1 MNESE
6 NNRPCGSHLDAM
18 EREQISIGLAQGLS
32 CRAIGRQLMR
42 PASTVTREK
51 LRHQVA
57 ALTAGE
63 PPLYRGY
70 WAQQQA
76 DAAKGCCGGKRKLD
90 LAGVAGICPLSDHV
104 RNQLQTGWSPKAI
117 ACRLKRDYPNE
128 TKWHLSAMTI
138 YDAVY
143 ILPRNQ
149 LKALLVA
156 EGLHQGHEK
165 RRPRQAKA
173 SKPAQVRI
181 VGGVSIHERS
191 PEVDARMLPGH
202 WEGDLIIGRGS
213 HSQVGTMLERVSRKI
228 VLARTPDK
236 QATTVREAFAR
247 ALGPVPGALRKTLTY
262 DQGTEMAQ
270 HALLTQHLQIAV
282 YFADAHSPWQKGA
295 IEHANGILRQY
306 LPRSADLDKFSQA
319 QLDEIA
325 QRINDRPREV
335 LDWLTPNEV
344 YATMLENVAVKD

>member
-1 MNESE
+1 M
-6 NNRPCGSHLDAM
+6 
-18 EREQISIGLAQGLS
+18 
-32 CRAIGRQLMR
+32 
-42 PASTVTREK
+42 
-51 LRHQVA
+51 RHQVP
-57 ALTAGE
+57 ALTVGE
-63 PPLYRGY
+63 PPLYSGY

-76 DAAKGCCGGKRKLD
+76 DAAKGRRGRKRKLD
-90 LAGVAGICPLSDHV
+90 LAGVAGLCPLSDHV

-128 TKWHLSAMTI
+128 TNWHLCAMTI

-247 ALGPVPGALRKTLTY
+247 ALGPVPCALRKTLTY

-270 HALLTQHLQIAV
+270 HALLTQQLQIAV

-306 LPRSADLDKFSQA
+306 LPRSADLVASAARRNRSAHKRPT
-319 QLDEIA
+319 
-325 QRINDRPREV
+325 QRSP
-335 LDWLTPNEV
+335 WLVNAKRGV
-344 YATMLENVAVKD
+344 CNNARKCCS

>member
-1 MNESE
+1 MDEAIGSGV
-6 NNRPCGSHLDAM
+6 CGLHLDAM
-18 EREQISIGLAQGLS
+18 EREQISIGLARGLS
-32 CRAIGRQLMR
+32 VRAIGRQLKR
-42 PASTVTREK
+42 AASTISREK
-51 LRHQVA
+51 LRHQVPA
-57 ALTAGE
+57 DNAGE
-63 PPLYRGY
+63 LLLYRGY

-76 DAAKGCCGGKRKLD
+76 VIAKRRCGRKRRLD
-90 LAGVAGICPLSDHV
+90 LAAEPGTCELSDHV
-104 RNQLQTGWSPKAI
+104 RTKLLAGWSPKAI
-117 ACRLKRDYPNE
+117 ACRLKQDYPND
-128 TKWHLSAMTI
+128 TNWHLSAMTI

-143 ILPRNQ
+143 ILPRHQ

-165 RRPRQAKA
+165 RRSRQAKG

-191 PEVDARMLPGH
+191 PEVDARLLPGH

-213 HSQVGTMLERVSRKI
+213 HSQVGTMLERVSRKL

-247 ALGPVPGALRKTLTY
+247 ALGPVPCALRKTLTY

-270 HALLTQHLQIAV
+270 HALLTEQLQIAV

-295 IEHANGILRQY
+295 IEHANGIVRQY
-306 LPRSADLDKFSQA
+306 LPRGADLDKYSQA
-319 QLDEIA
+319 ELDEIA
-325 QRINDRPREV
+325 ERINDRPREI
-335 LDWLTPNEV
+335 LGWRTPNEV
-344 YATMLENVAVKD
+344 YATMLAGVAVKD